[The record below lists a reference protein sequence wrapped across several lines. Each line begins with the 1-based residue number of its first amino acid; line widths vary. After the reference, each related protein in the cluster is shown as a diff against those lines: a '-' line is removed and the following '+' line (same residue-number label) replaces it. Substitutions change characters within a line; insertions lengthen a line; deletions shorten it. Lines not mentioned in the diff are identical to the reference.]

1 MTHTEYKLIV
11 KKEILEYAGYSTNP
25 VHYKIGDTLTVD
37 ESTFLSIQAGE
48 TIERFTREGR
58 IEFDKY
64 NFENEVSYTVI
75 NINYGTRKLGQRKPK
90 EAKEL

>member
-1 MTHTEYKLIV
+1 MIHTEYKLIV
-11 KKEILEYAGYSTNP
+11 KKEILQYAGYSTNP
-25 VHYKIGDTLTVD
+25 VYYKNGETITVD
-37 ESTFLSIQAGE
+37 GSTFLDLQSGK
-48 TIERFTREGR
+48 TIKRLTQEGAVK
-58 IEFDKY
+58 FDKY